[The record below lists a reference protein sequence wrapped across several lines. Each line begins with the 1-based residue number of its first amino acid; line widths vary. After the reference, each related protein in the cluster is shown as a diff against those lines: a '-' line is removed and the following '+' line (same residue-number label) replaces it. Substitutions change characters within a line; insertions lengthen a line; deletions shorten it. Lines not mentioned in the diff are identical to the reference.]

1 MINLKDILYDSGVT
15 NVYGVIDVDVENIVF
30 DSREVS
36 QNSVFVAIK
45 GSAVDGH
52 EFIDTAIQKGVLA
65 IVCEVVP
72 ETLKE
77 GVIYVVVKSAT
88 YALAIMSSNFY
99 NNPSREIKLIGI
111 TGTNGKTTSVTLMHT
126 LVVNLGFNAGLL
138 STVVNKIG
146 SVEIPSTHT
155 TPNPM
160 ALNQLLRE
168 MVVAGCDYCFME
180 VSSHAIHQNRIAGL
194 EFDVAGFTNI
204 SHDHLD
210 YHKTFKE
217 YIYVKKAFFDMLSS
231 KSTAIV
237 NVDDVNGLVMVQN
250 SNANVKTFSLK
261 NISDYKVKIMEN
273 SFSGLVLNIDNQ
285 DVWTRL
291 IGGFNAYNLMLVY
304 AVAMELDLNS
314 LEVLTGMS
322 KLKSVEGR
330 FEYLK
335 SDKQIIA
342 IVDYAHTPDALENVL
357 NTIQSVRTKNE
368 NVITVVGCG
377 GDRDKTKR
385 PKMAKIA
392 SEMSD
397 KVILTSDNPRSERPD
412 DILHDMKS
420 GVPADRSARVMSITD
435 RKEAIKVACALAA
448 EGDILLVAGKGH
460 EKYQEIN
467 GEKFPF
473 DDFEIVKETL
483 KTLNK

>member
-180 VSSHAIHQNRIAGL
+180 VSSHAIHRNRIAGL

-210 YHKTFKE
+210 YHKTF
-217 YIYVKKAFFDMLSS
+217 
-231 KSTAIV
+231 
-237 NVDDVNGLVMVQN
+237 
-250 SNANVKTFSLK
+250 
-261 NISDYKVKIMEN
+261 
-273 SFSGLVLNIDNQ
+273 
-285 DVWTRL
+285 
-291 IGGFNAYNLMLVY
+291 
-304 AVAMELDLNS
+304 
-314 LEVLTGMS
+314 
-322 KLKSVEGR
+322 
-330 FEYLK
+330 
-335 SDKQIIA
+335 
-342 IVDYAHTPDALENVL
+342 
-357 NTIQSVRTKNE
+357 
-368 NVITVVGCG
+368 
-377 GDRDKTKR
+377 
-385 PKMAKIA
+385 
-392 SEMSD
+392 
-397 KVILTSDNPRSERPD
+397 
-412 DILHDMKS
+412 
-420 GVPADRSARVMSITD
+420 
-435 RKEAIKVACALAA
+435 
-448 EGDILLVAGKGH
+448 
-460 EKYQEIN
+460 
-467 GEKFPF
+467 
-473 DDFEIVKETL
+473 
-483 KTLNK
+483 